1 MSVIGMEIAAEVWGA
16 VKAMFAS
23 ESKTQVSNLRVVLAR
38 TRKENMT
45 TAQYSTKMKGYADE
59 LADAGRT
66 IDEEELVE
74 YLLAGLDDVYNP
86 LFAAIGVNGG
96 DLTVSELYGKVCAYD
111 SRIEL
116 LGDNIG
122 GNSFVNS
129 AQRGHGGPR
138 GVHRGGQRG
147 GRGNHDHGL
156 LHGSGGNGR
165 RGGGRSGKNK
175 RGYVTCQICGKPG
188 HEARNC

>member
-1 MSVIGMEIAAEVWGA
+1 MIGMEIAAEVCGA

-122 GNSFVNS
+122 RNSFVNS
-129 AQRGHGGPR
+129 AERGHGGPR
-138 GVHRGGQRG
+138 GVHHGGQRG
-147 GRGNHDHGL
+147 GRGNRDHGL

-165 RGGGRSGKNK
+165 HGGGMSGKNK
-175 RGYVTCQICGKPG
+175 RDYVTCQICGKPG